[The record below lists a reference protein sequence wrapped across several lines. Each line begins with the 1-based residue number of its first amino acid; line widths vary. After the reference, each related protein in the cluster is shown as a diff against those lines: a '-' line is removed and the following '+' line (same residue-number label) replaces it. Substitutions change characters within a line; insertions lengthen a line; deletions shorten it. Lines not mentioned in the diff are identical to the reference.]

1 MKRPIIINNHKKIE
15 DCYKKSEECFK
26 NNSALQEETATSLWA
41 YYQAHF
47 LVPQTVENFW
57 SGHSFPFSESY
68 YELEN
73 SFELCKQG
81 FYRHSLFALR
91 CVLEL
96 AVIGL
101 YFDKNDQAHIEVQ
114 KWLHSEENTPWFKKS
129 LKCIFELDNFRQ
141 FNNEFPLQ
149 NDIYKIYSSLSDY
162 VHSKGYHYS
171 TTGQSC
177 SNFNQFNESSLLRYV
192 KLMKKTVS
200 AMVTIML
207 LKYPIGMKNLPLW
220 EKFGFDKPAA
230 GFLDESSQQII
241 LDTLDEKTREV
252 LQRISNNDQNV
263 KEIVNQILTM
273 PDLTEEELNKQ
284 SADLDELMGK
294 VVINIK
300 MDEDATRQR
309 RVKSLI
315 DELTKKNK

>member
-15 DCYKKSEECFK
+15 DCYKKSEECFE
-26 NNSALQEETATSLWA
+26 NNSALQEETATYLWA

-47 LVPQTVENFW
+47 LVPRTVENFW

-81 FYRHSLFALR
+81 FYPHSLFALR
-91 CVLEL
+91 CALEL

-114 KWLHSEENTPWFKKS
+114 KWLHSEENTPWFKRES

-141 FNNEFPLQ
+141 FNNEYPLQ
-149 NDIYKIYSSLSDY
+149 NDIYDIYSLLSDF

-171 TTGQSC
+171 TTGQSR

-192 KLMKKTVS
+192 ELMKKTVR
-200 AMVTIML
+200 AMVTMML
-207 LKYPIGMKNLPLW
+207 FIRDRLRYTIDNYITSYHNFFTCG
-220 EKFGFDKPAA
+220 GDAA
-230 GFLDESSQQII
+230 WQKGYNNQKDQI
-241 LDTLDEKTREV
+241 
-252 LQRISNNDQNV
+252 
-263 KEIVNQILTM
+263 
-273 PDLTEEELNKQ
+273 
-284 SADLDELMGK
+284 
-294 VVINIK
+294 
-300 MDEDATRQR
+300 
-309 RVKSLI
+309 
-315 DELTKKNK
+315 